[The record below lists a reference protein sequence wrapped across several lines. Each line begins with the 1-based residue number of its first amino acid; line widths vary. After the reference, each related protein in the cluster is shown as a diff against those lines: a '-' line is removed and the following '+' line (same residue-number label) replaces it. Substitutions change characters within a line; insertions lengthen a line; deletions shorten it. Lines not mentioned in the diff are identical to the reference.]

1 MFEEQIFFFFCSKE
15 TPHFNYLILQINV
28 PVYFASFP
36 QEPRK
41 CSR

>member
-28 PVYFASFP
+28 PVYFAAFP
-36 QEPRK
+36 
-41 CSR
+41 